1 MEASAEEKTKSKTS
15 EEITMTQG
23 SIRMFHLIEF
33 CIVLSKVDKTPMNK
47 IDTNVII
54 LKKQLERIAVFVGSV
69 NLPHSILK
77 QLSLALVAAKLKP
90 PEMGINAYSPMVIV
104 PSNTISYR
112 PSLTFLQV
120 NFT

>member
-1 MEASAEEKTKSKTS
+1 
-15 EEITMTQG
+15 MTQG

-47 IDTNVII
+47 INTNVII
-54 LKKQLERIAVFVGSV
+54 LKKQLERIAVFVGSI

-90 PEMGINAYSPMVIV
+90 PEMGINAYSPMGSGW
-104 PSNTISYR
+104 SNTNSYS
-112 PSLTFLQV
+112 PSLIFLQV